1 LAREHKRHDYWRLK
15 AIDELELAEQ
25 DMPKEEY
32 HKIIDLLID
41 NKKVREGLIHKSLVS
56 PIWKFRHL
64 MNYTIKKE
72 NVDWLVRVYLNENQ
86 DNLRDEHGHY
96 VDFLTR
102 RHHAD
107 FLTRPQYY
115 VDFHYNQAA
124 VLQRLMELQIQQ
136 RLLKRGQRT

>member
-56 PIWKFRHL
+56 PI
-64 MNYTIKKE
+64 
-72 NVDWLVRVYLNENQ
+72 
-86 DNLRDEHGHY
+86 
-96 VDFLTR
+96 
-102 RHHAD
+102 
-107 FLTRPQYY
+107 
-115 VDFHYNQAA
+115 
-124 VLQRLMELQIQQ
+124 
-136 RLLKRGQRT
+136 